1 MATAPSFPAL
11 TSAAQLGGFLRIA
24 RERQGLTY
32 AKAAAKC
39 RVSYRFFWELEH
51 GKPGARLDKVLAV
64 AKAIGIQ
71 IAVIPF
77 AGPR

>member
-11 TSAAQLGGFLRIA
+11 TSAAQLGGFIRIA

-51 GKPGARLDKVLAV
+51 GKPGARLDKTLAV
-64 AKAIGIQ
+64 ARSMGLLIT
-71 IAVIPF
+71 VIPGG
-77 AGPR
+77 GPR